1 MTPQVAPYTPMIY
14 GPGSKGRFR
23 QYPRE
28 VVTRIPG
35 AGYRV
40 PLAWAEQQIN
50 LDGGRRARPGPQP
63 LRGIGNYGG
72 LGDSGDGLGD
82 FTSQDAAGIATVAAQ
97 LIRDP
102 EGTLRVQ
109 GPRIVAAVDHH
120 ILTPIVDQVFEDAK
134 PHLLKYLGPPM
145 LVLYLMTGLS
155 TYYSYL
161 VLKNSPRRVAAN
173 GRRRRRR
180 RR

>member
-1 MTPQVAPYTPMIY
+1 MTPQVPAYTPRLY
-14 GPGSKGRFR
+14 GPGSSGRFR
-23 QYPRE
+23 QYPRQ
-28 VVTRIPG
+28 VVTPIPG

-40 PLAWAEQQIN
+40 PRLAWAEQQIN
-50 LDGGRRARPGPQP
+50 LDGGVRVTGGPQP
-63 LRGIGNYGG
+63 LRGIGNY
-72 LGDSGDGLGD
+72 DSGDGLGN
-82 FTSQDAAGIATVAAQ
+82 FTSADAASIATVAAQ

-109 GPRIVAAVDHH
+109 GPRIVSAVDRH
-120 ILTPIVDQVFEDAK
+120 ILTPTVDQVFENAK
-134 PHLLKYLGPPM
+134 PHLLKYLGPPI

-180 RR
+180 R